1 MHSERSIETTG
12 GARYRLL
19 FRIAS
24 GGMGSVYLA
33 TQHGAAGFR
42 RVVAIKRAFPHLLE
56 DTDIRR
62 LMASEIRLS
71 SLVRHPNVVAISD
84 VDDADGELSLIMEY
98 VEGASLAEL
107 MRHGLPQPLGM
118 RMVLDAAEGLQAVHD
133 CTDESSQPLGLVH
146 RDISPQNI
154 LVGVDGVARIADF
167 GIAQAR
173 DRTGATVSG
182 LIRGKPSYLAPE
194 YIDTSFATPSSDV
207 FALAIVAWEVLTQRR
222 LFRGVNDVDTIARV
236 RAAKVEAP
244 SRLVPGIPAAIDAV
258 LLRALALK
266 PEDRYP
272 TAHAFGEALEAAL
285 RDSALLARR
294 GLVAEFVRKAVG
306 PTLTERRTLVQQA
319 TAIVAPAAGAPVA
332 GAPPSVPV
340 QRVPVPRTSEADI
353 PVVLPGAGDAAVPS
367 TKIIVAPPIA
377 LASQLGIGIT
387 LVAGLTLI
395 VAASLGAMN
404 AASAV
409 RHTRNARSA
418 SIEAAALD
426 TGSGDTNIARFNGRV
441 VADVGPSAR
450 TTIDDRVHAPP
461 DEATAVLPP
470 SKPSSARRSRG
481 TSRADEQPSSSPLE
495 RWLDARPRDSATS
508 LLSAPPTKAPTNPY
522 AK

>member
-1 MHSERSIETTG
+1 MHPERSIETTG
-12 GARYRLL
+12 GSRYRLL

-56 DTDIRR
+56 DSDIRR

-71 SLVRHPNVVAISD
+71 SLVRHPHVVAISD

-107 MRHGLPQPLGM
+107 MRHGLPQVLGM

-133 CTDESSQPLGLVH
+133 CTDENNQPLGLVH

-173 DRTGATVSG
+173 DKTGATVSG

-194 YIDTSFATPSSDV
+194 YIETSFATPSSDV

-236 RAAKVEAP
+236 RSAKVEPP
-244 SRLVPGIPAAIDAV
+244 SRLVPGIPAAVDAV

-272 TAHAFGEALEAAL
+272 TSHSFGEALEGAL
-285 RDSALLARR
+285 RDSALLGRR
-294 GLVAEFVRKAVG
+294 GPVANFVRKAMG
-306 PTLTERRTLVQQA
+306 PTLTERRSLVQQA
-319 TAIVAPAAGAPVA
+319 TAVVAPSGSP
-332 GAPPSVPV
+332 
-340 QRVPVPRTSEADI
+340 QTVPVPRTSEADI
-353 PVVLPGAGDAAVPS
+353 PVVLPGASEAAVPS
-367 TKIIVAPPIA
+367 TKIIVTASSSIA
-377 LASQLGIGIT
+377 ARVGVGVSVT
-387 LVAGLTLI
+387 AGLILI
-395 VAASLGAMN
+395 AAAVIGATG
-404 AASAV
+404 ATSAV
-409 RHTRNARSA
+409 IHTRSARTPSVQ
-418 SIEAAALD
+418 AAALSTSSRALD
-426 TGSGDTNIARFNGRV
+426 AARSNARV
-441 VADVGPSAR
+441 PGVAPSDLP
-450 TTIDDRVHAPP
+450 TDDHVHAPP
-461 DEATAVLPP
+461 DEAAIILPSKLVPP
-470 SKPSSARRSRG
+470 SPPGLRARLPDDPRAPSPAK
-481 TSRADEQPSSSPLE
+481 TPPE
-495 RWLDARPRDSATS
+495 RWLDPHPRDSATS
-508 LLSAPPTKAPTNPY
+508 ILSAPPTKAPNNPY